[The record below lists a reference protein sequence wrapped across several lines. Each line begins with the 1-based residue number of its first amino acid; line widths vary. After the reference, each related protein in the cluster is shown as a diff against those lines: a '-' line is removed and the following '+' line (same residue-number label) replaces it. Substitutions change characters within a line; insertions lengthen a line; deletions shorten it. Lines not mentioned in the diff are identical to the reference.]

1 MIDFHTH
8 ILPNM
13 DDGSDSVQ
21 TSIDLLNI
29 LKNDGVKLVCLT
41 SHFYPRNESI
51 EDFLKRRQESFNKL
65 NYKGL
70 DLRLGAEVH
79 YYRGISASEDI
90 EKLCIENTNILLLE
104 LSFNSPINDNVIKD
118 ILNLKHKGFTVILA
132 HIERYNINEKTLIE
146 LHNNGILLQCNTE
159 AFEGYFNSRNTLK
172 WLEKGLID
180 VIGSDA
186 HNLKDRKPNYGK
198 TMDLIYNKLGEDF
211 YKKFIDKTY
220 KIIEKK

>member
-13 DDGSDSVQ
+13 DDGSDSVD
-21 TSIDLLNI
+21 TSTKILNM
-29 LKNDGVKLVCLT
+29 LRNDGVKLVCLT

-51 EDFLKRRQESFNKL
+51 DDFLSRRQESFNKL

-90 EKLCIENTNILLLE
+90 EKLCIEGTNILLLE
-104 LSFNSPINDNVIKD
+104 LSFSSPINDNVIKD
-118 ILNLKHKGFTVILA
+118 IINLKNRGFKVILA
-132 HIERYNINEKTLIE
+132 HIERYNINESTLIQ
-146 LHNNGILLQCNTE
+146 LHNNGILLQCNSE
-159 AFEGYFNSRNTLK
+159 SFEGYFNSRNTLK

-180 VIGSDA
+180 VIGSDT
-186 HNLKDRKPNYGK
+186 HDLKDRKPNYGK
-198 TMDLIYNKLGEDF
+198 AMDLIYNKLGEDF

>member
-13 DDGSDSVQ
+13 DDGSDSVN
-21 TSIDLLNI
+21 TSNQI
-29 LKNDGVKLVCLT
+29 LDMLRNDGVKLVCLT

-51 EDFLKRRQESFNKL
+51 EDFLTRRNEAYKKL
-65 NYKGL
+65 NYNGL

-90 EKLCIENTNILLLE
+90 DKLCIENTNILLLE

-118 ILNLKHKGFTVILA
+118 IINLKNRGFKVILA
-132 HIERYNINEKTLIE
+132 HIERYNINESILIQ

-159 AFEGYFNSRNTLK
+159 FFDGFFNSKTALK
-172 WLEKGLID
+172 WLKNGLID

-186 HNLKDRKPNYGK
+186 HNLNDRKPNYGR
-198 TMDLIYNKLGEDF
+198 TMNLIYNKLGDDF
-211 YKKFIDKTY
+211 YKKFIEKTY
-220 KIIEKK
+220 KIIGEQ

>member
-13 DDGSDSVQ
+13 DDGSNSVQ

-29 LKNDGVKLVCLT
+29 LRNDGVKLVCLT

-51 EDFLKRRQESFNKL
+51 EDFLNRRQASFNSL

-79 YYRGISASEDI
+79 YYRGISTSEDI
-90 EKLCIENTNILLLE
+90 DKLCIEGTNILLLE
-104 LSFNSPINDNVIKD
+104 LSFSSPINDNVIKD
-118 ILNLKHKGFTVILA
+118 IINLKNKGFKVILA
-132 HIERYNINEKTLIE
+132 HIERYNIKESTLIE
-146 LHNNGILLQCNTE
+146 LHNNGILMQCNTE
-159 AFEGYFNSRNTLK
+159 AFDGFFKGKTALK
-172 WLEKGLID
+172 WLKNGLID

-198 TMDLIYNKLGEDF
+198 TMNLIYNKLGEDF
-211 YKKFIDKTY
+211 YKKFIAKTY
-220 KIIEKK
+220 KIIGE